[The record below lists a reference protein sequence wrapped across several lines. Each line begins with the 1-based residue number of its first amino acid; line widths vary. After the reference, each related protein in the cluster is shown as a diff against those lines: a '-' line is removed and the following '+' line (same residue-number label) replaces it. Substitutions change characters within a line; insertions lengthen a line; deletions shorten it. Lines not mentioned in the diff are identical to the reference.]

1 MVTITGTVKSAGFD
15 TSGLCLLCQTGA
27 DNLRSS
33 DVAARLAISS
43 ELGADFGFERGS
55 RNEHAVALGSDDG
68 GVNVQVGA
76 VHRQTID
83 LLQLDA
89 GASGTGAAQTV
100 FLLVDHSLTSP
111 LYFFLVSL
119 MTTCSSA

>member
-1 MVTITGTVKSAGFD
+1 M
-15 TSGLCLLCQTGA
+15 LP
-27 DNLRSS
+27 
-33 DVAARLAISS
+33 ARLAISS

-55 RNEHAVALGSDDG
+55 RNENAVALGSDDG